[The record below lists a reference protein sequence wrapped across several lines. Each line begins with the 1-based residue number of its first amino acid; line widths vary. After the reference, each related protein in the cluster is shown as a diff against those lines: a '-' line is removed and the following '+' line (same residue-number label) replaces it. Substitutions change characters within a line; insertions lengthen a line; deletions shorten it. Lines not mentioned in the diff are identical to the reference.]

1 MAIFTAGIRSP
12 IGDAGLRVIT
22 SSSSSEL
29 LTTFRNLLAPLA
41 GLLALGER
49 GSGGTDDDD
58 DDDDATGFLVT
69 LGFCVLLLLREFS
82 INDAVDISRSSP
94 DR

>member
-1 MAIFTAGIRSP
+1 
-12 IGDAGLRVIT
+12 VIT

-49 GSGGTDDDD
+49 GRGGIDDDDDD

-69 LGFCVLLLLREFS
+69 LGF
-82 INDAVDISRSSP
+82 
-94 DR
+94 

>member
-12 IGDAGLRVIT
+12 TGDAGLRVIT

-49 GSGGTDDDD
+49 GSGGTDDAA
-58 DDDDATGFLVT
+58 ATGFLVT

-82 INDAVDISRSSP
+82 INDAVEISRSSP
-94 DR
+94 ER